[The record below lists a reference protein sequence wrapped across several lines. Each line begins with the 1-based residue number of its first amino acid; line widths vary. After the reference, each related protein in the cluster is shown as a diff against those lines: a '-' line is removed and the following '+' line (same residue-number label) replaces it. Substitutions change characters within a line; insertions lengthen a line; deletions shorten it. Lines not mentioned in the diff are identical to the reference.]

1 MAKFQNLFRYILKL
15 LIIIINTCN
24 SLQMASGSNDNSATT
39 ALLTERNTLASRVTE
54 LEVKVNQLE
63 DQCREVTE
71 EKNSLHR
78 QLGQLK
84 EENTELNDK
93 VKVLFQT
100 VRFMII
106 CSVT

>member
-1 MAKFQNLFRYILKL
+1 
-15 LIIIINTCN
+15 
-24 SLQMASGSNDNSATT
+24 MASGGNDNAANT
-39 ALLTERNTLASRVTE
+39 AVLTERNTLASRVTE

-78 QLGQLK
+78 QLGQLR

-93 VKVLFQT
+93 VKVLGTLNRYELFKKFCPSKSNEMDGI
-100 VRFMII
+100 V
-106 CSVT
+106 VN